1 MNNLFVIISI
11 IVGACIILYG
21 ITRTE
26 KNYDMLRY
34 ALTTDA
40 RIKNKKGFMT
50 AYKINSLIVGFLFF
64 LFGFLVFVKVISERY
79 MGLCLPHGAPLV
91 LSALMYLRSSNLRRC
106 LSRPVFLQLVFS

>member
-79 MGLCLPHGAPLV
+79 MGLCFSSIFFLG
-91 LSALMYLRSSNLRRC
+91 SLMRL
-106 LSRPVFLQLVFS
+106 FIQLKYTKKPSKERNI